1 MEGGG
6 VVEVPVAGKG
16 VLLGL
21 GFAEDFGQELTLA
34 GFGLLAL
41 VLLDAVGDELGA
53 LGFGHG
59 GDSEEAVVACVDS
72 GVGDELGEHFVAA
85 AYVVVAGVA
94 GLDALHGGVVVDL
107 GEVVVLELLVLH
119 LAHAEG
125 GEGLLSL
132 VGGGGGDGEAVV
144 VAGLARLLGAEVHL
158 ALGEVDLVAV
168 FFVFFV
174 VEEVIELALEAC
186 DVGML
191 EVGAGGFAELGVE
204 LHDVGGIVAEDL
216 MVVLGGD
223 GAAVEVA
230 VDLGE
235 DEGEARL
242 GLAVGGGVDGLMD
255 VFDGLFVLL
264 LREGGFDHG
273 HVELVALR
281 A

>member
-1 MEGGG
+1 M
-6 VVEVPVAGKG
+6 
-16 VLLGL
+16 
-21 GFAEDFGQELTLA
+21 
-34 GFGLLAL
+34 
-41 VLLDAVGDELGA
+41 
-53 LGFGHG
+53 
-59 GDSEEAVVACVDS
+59 
-72 GVGDELGEHFVAA
+72 
-85 AYVVVAGVA
+85 
-94 GLDALHGGVVVDL
+94 
-107 GEVVVLELLVLH
+107 
-119 LAHAEG
+119 
-125 GEGLLSL
+125 
-132 VGGGGGDGEAVV
+132 
-144 VAGLARLLGAEVHL
+144 
-158 ALGEVDLVAV
+158 VAV